1 MASVKKKSRLAPSST
16 AMDASTK
23 IGLVCC
29 VALAVQ
35 YGSGP
40 MLRDAFVDKAVPASA
55 LVLATEFAKAILA
68 VCVLRT
74 RGSRGVAELQKCRL
88 STIAASSVPAI
99 VYAVQNFLL
108 QSGASRVDG
117 VSFNCLNQL
126 KLVSAAFFLYF
137 LHGKRQSVIQC
148 FALVGVTVAGIGLS
162 VVGAADARGSEDS
175 AEFLLGA
182 AYVIIA
188 SALSGLSGTA
198 CQIVLQKY
206 DKDPA
211 MLTFEMAI
219 AGAPVIVC
227 VEWLFSGVPQ
237 AIFSSWTMLAW
248 IPVLSAAV
256 GGLLVGEITKRLGSI
271 AKGFSVVCGLVL
283 TGVLEAYSRGESPPA
298 THVLALFV
306 IVVCTYVHTAYPPG
320 AKLKVA

>member
-1 MASVKKKSRLAPSST
+1 MSSAKKKNRQARSSR
-16 AMDASTK
+16 AMDASTRV
-23 IGLVCC
+23 GLICC

-35 YGSGP
+35 YGSAP

-68 VCVLRT
+68 VCVLRA
-74 RGSRGVAELQKCRL
+74 RGSRGVAELHNCRL
-88 STIAASSVPAI
+88 NTIVASSTPAI

-108 QSGASRVDG
+108 QSGASRIDG

-137 LHGKRQSVIQC
+137 LHGKRQSSIQC

-182 AYVIIA
+182 AYVIVA
-188 SALSGLSGTA
+188 SALSGLSSTA

-206 DKDPA
+206 DKDPV

-219 AGAPVIVC
+219 AGAPVVVC
-227 VEWLFSGVPQ
+227 VEWLSSGVPR
-237 AIFSSWTMLAW
+237 AIFSSWTILAW
-248 IPVLSAAV
+248 IPVLSAAI

-283 TGVLEAYSRGESPPA
+283 TGVLEASSRGESTPT

-306 IVVCTYVHTAYPPG
+306 IVMCSYLHTAYPPG
-320 AKLKVA
+320 VKTKVA